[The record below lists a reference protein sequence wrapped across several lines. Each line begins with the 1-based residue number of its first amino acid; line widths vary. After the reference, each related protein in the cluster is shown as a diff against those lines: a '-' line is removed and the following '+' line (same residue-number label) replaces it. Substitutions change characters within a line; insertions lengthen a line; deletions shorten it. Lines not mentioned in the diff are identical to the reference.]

1 MARLASRATAL
12 LVATA
17 CLLPAAER
25 PEIPRRLTLKDAV
38 AMAFNHSPVIRRGQA
53 RVAGSV
59 ADRDLAKSA
68 RLPQVSISA
77 FDALQT
83 VNLRARGIQAPA
95 IPGVGSV
102 LPVRV
107 GPFSQVDARALVTQ
121 ELWNMPLRYRQ
132 QAGNARI
139 EASASENLNT
149 REMLVLQV
157 ALAYA
162 EAQAQQLSV
171 ETLQGQLELAT
182 ELERITS
189 DRQQGGI
196 ASTLD
201 VRRSRQQTNYLRQSL
216 LETEHALLSAKLQLA
231 NLIHAQVSSSYELDA
246 MAPPDSTSTLGESE
260 AMAAALQARPDY
272 RAAQSQMR
280 AIELELRAARSRRY
294 PTLSFSGDYGQSGRA
309 PFQNLNTYRI
319 QGSVNVPI
327 YLGGA
332 ISAEARRQQS
342 RLDEAQALLD
352 EVQAQIE
359 TDVLTALAAVKS
371 AEAQVTVA
379 AETIGLAGDELE
391 LSRERFTGGVA
402 DNMEVVNAQ
411 DRLER
416 AEQNR
421 IRALFQ
427 WHVAR
432 ANLERAMGSAEKT
445 YRP

>member
-1 MARLASRATAL
+1 MRRLASRSVVL
-12 LVATA
+12 LAAAA

-25 PEIPRRLTLKDAV
+25 PEIPRHLTLKDAV
-38 AMAFNHSPVIRRGQA
+38 AMAFNHSPAIRRGQA

-83 VNLRARGIQAPA
+83 VNLRARGVQAQA
-95 IPGVGSV
+95 IPGVGSP

-121 ELWNMPLRYRQ
+121 ELWNMPLRYRH
-132 QAGNARI
+132 QADNARI

-149 REMLVLQV
+149 REMLALQV

-171 ETLQGQLELAT
+171 ETLREQLELAT

-189 DRQQGGI
+189 DRRQGGI

-231 NLIHAQVSSSYELDA
+231 NLIHAQVSSSYDLDT
-246 MAPPDSTSTLGESE
+246 MAPPDSMSTLGEAE
-260 AMAAALQARPDY
+260 AVAAALQARPDY

-294 PTLSFSGDYGQSGRA
+294 PTLSVSGDYGQSGLA
-309 PFQNLNTYRI
+309 PFRNLNTYRI
-319 QGSVNVPI
+319 QGSLNVPI

-371 AEAQVTVA
+371 AEAQVAVA
-379 AETIGLAGDELE
+379 SETIGLAGDELE

>member
-1 MARLASRATAL
+1 VLLAAA
-12 LVATA
+12 A

-25 PEIPRRLTLKDAV
+25 PQIPRHLTLKDAV
-38 AMAFNHSPVIRRGQA
+38 AMAFNHSPVIRRGEA

-59 ADRDLAKSA
+59 AERDLTKSA

-83 VNLRARGIQAPA
+83 INLKARGIQAPA
-95 IPGVGSV
+95 IPGVGFL
-102 LPVRV
+102 LPTRV

-121 ELWNMPLRYRQ
+121 ELWNMPLRYRH

-149 REMLVLQV
+149 REVLALQV

-171 ETLQGQLELAT
+171 DTQRRQLELAK
-182 ELERITS
+182 ELQGITS
-189 DRQQGGI
+189 DREQGGI
-196 ASTLD
+196 ASALD
-201 VRRSRQQTNYLRQSL
+201 VRRSRQQTNYLRQAL
-216 LETEHALLSAKLQLA
+216 LETETALTAAKLQLA

-246 MAPPDSTSTLGESE
+246 MASPDGTGTPGESE
-260 AMAAALQARPDY
+260 AITTALQTRPDY

-280 AIELELRAARSRRY
+280 AIELDLRAARSRRY

-319 QGSVNVPI
+319 QGSLNVPI

-332 ISAEARRQQS
+332 ISAEARQQQS
-342 RLDEAQALLD
+342 RLDEAQAMLD

-359 TDVLTALAAVKS
+359 TDVLTALAGVKS
-371 AEAQVTVA
+371 AEAQVKVA
-379 AETIGLAGDELE
+379 AETIGLAGEELE

-427 WHVAR
+427 WHVTR